1 MIHGIH
7 LGSVFME
14 NYKVAKDRLLF
25 MHSRLIEGKVL
36 YKEEEAERFGCSL
49 RSIQRDIDD
58 LRSFFHNQSE
68 DSGIVQEL
76 IYDRKLKGY
85 RLVPP
90 VRNVLRND
98 EVFAVLKILLE
109 SRAFTKEELYP
120 ILDKLVDCC
129 VPREKQRQVND
140 LIGNEKLHY
149 VEPQHKNAFLAKMWE
164 LSEAVK
170 ERRKIIINYRRA
182 VLDDKVVE
190 RKLQPVGIMFSEF
203 YFYLVGFIVPKD
215 NECIKYKVENDP
227 FPTIYR
233 IDRIQDYTVTEEHF
247 NVPYQNRFEEGE
259 FRKRVQFM
267 YGGKLQ
273 KIKFYYKGPN
283 VEAVLD
289 RLPTAKILQ
298 QDENGL
304 LIVAE
309 VFGAGIEMWLRSQG
323 DMIEVVKE
331 SI

>member
-25 MHSRLIEGKVL
+25 MHSRLIEGKIL

-170 ERRKIIINYRRA
+170 ERRQIIINA
-182 VLDDKVVE
+182 
-190 RKLQPVGIMFSEF
+190 
-203 YFYLVGFIVPKD
+203 
-215 NECIKYKVENDP
+215 C
-227 FPTIYR
+227 
-233 IDRIQDYTVTEEHF
+233 
-247 NVPYQNRFEEGE
+247 
-259 FRKRVQFM
+259 
-267 YGGKLQ
+267 
-273 KIKFYYKGPN
+273 
-283 VEAVLD
+283 A
-289 RLPTAKILQ
+289 
-298 QDENGL
+298 
-304 LIVAE
+304 
-309 VFGAGIEMWLRSQG
+309 
-323 DMIEVVKE
+323 
-331 SI
+331 